1 MLNIFWADALQ
12 LSRAARREG
21 NARDGRRMLRT
32 DAWMILVLFRLR
44 EWILRHR
51 IPVFNRVLRQW
62 QMTFAGVELGN
73 DIVLGHGVY
82 FIHSLGTVVGG
93 NAVLGDRV
101 RLMGNNTIG
110 AARDDGSP
118 TIGNDVEIGCGAR
131 ILGPVRIGHGA
142 VIGANAVVLHDVP
155 DGATAVGIPARILMR
170 APFVVPVGALPAEE
184 QMQEL
189 VR

>member
-1 MLNIFWADALQ
+1 M
-12 LSRAARREG
+12 
-21 NARDGRRMLRT
+21 
-32 DAWMILVLFRLR
+32 
-44 EWILRHR
+44 
-51 IPVFNRVLRQW
+51 
-62 QMTFAGVELGN
+62 
-73 DIVLGHGVY
+73 LGHGVY

-131 ILGPVRIGHGA
+131 ILGPVRIGDGA

-155 DGATAVGIPARILMR
+155 DGATAVGIPARIVSRVPAIVRVNPER
-170 APFVVPVGALPAEE
+170 AASRVEGA
-184 QMQEL
+184 

>member
-1 MLNIFWADALQ
+1 
-12 LSRAARREG
+12 
-21 NARDGRRMLRT
+21 
-32 DAWMILVLFRLR
+32 
-44 EWILRHR
+44 
-51 IPVFNRVLRQW
+51 
-62 QMTFAGVELGN
+62 
-73 DIVLGHGVY
+73 
-82 FIHSLGTVVGG
+82 
-93 NAVLGDRV
+93 VLGDRV

-155 DGATAVGIPARILMR
+155 DGATAVGVPARILTR
-170 APFVVPVGALPAEE
+170 APFLTPVGTPPAEGR
-184 QMQEL
+184 MMEL